1 MSRHDAILRQVED
14 LTEAIG
20 DILEAIENREPRP
33 EETALIKKLKE
44 RRQSLLIQFR
54 NSP

>member
-20 DILEAIENREPRP
+20 DILEAIEDREPRP
-33 EETALIKKLKE
+33 EEIALIKKLKE
-44 RRQSLLIQFR
+44 KRQNLLIQWR